1 MAGKIPFVKM
11 HGLGN
16 DFVVLDGRQDD
27 TVTKLSPQLLAHIAD
42 RHRGVGCDQ
51 IVILKNSDHA
61 DVAMVIA
68 NSDGSFAETCGNA
81 ARCVAKLVGDEKNKK
96 NITIDSNGVRLAA
109 TMLADDVVAVDMA
122 LGNYDWQKIPL
133 ARPCDTMNL
142 PLDDVFAAN
151 NFRPLAPA
159 MAVNVGNPHCVLLV
173 ENADQ
178 VDIEKIGR
186 AIENHPLFPMRT
198 NVEFLSA
205 INDATGDKNKF
216 RLRVWERGAGA
227 TLACGSGAVAA
238 FLGAH
243 RLKKISI
250 EAIMEMDGGPL
261 RLTLTPNA
269 VTMRGPAMLVFR
281 GEIVF

>member
-1 MAGKIPFVKM
+1 MTGKIPFIKM

-16 DFVVLDGRQDD
+16 DFVVLDGRQDSA
-27 TVTKLSPQLLAHIAD
+27 VINLPPSALAHIAD
-42 RHRGVGCDQ
+42 RHLGIGCDQ
-51 IVILKNSDHA
+51 IVIIKNSDHA

-81 ARCVAKLVGDEKNKK
+81 ARCVAKLIGDEKNKK
-96 NITIDSNGVRLAA
+96 NITIDSNGVVLTA
-109 TMLADDVVAVDMA
+109 TMLADEMVAVDMA

-133 ARPCDTMNL
+133 ARACDTMNL
-142 PLDDVFAAN
+142 PLDDVFAAT
-151 NFRPLAPA
+151 NFQPLAPA

-173 ENADQ
+173 ANADQ
-178 VDIEKIGR
+178 VAIEKIGR

-198 NVEFLSA
+198 NVEFLSVM
-205 INDATGDKNKF
+205 DDKNKF

-243 RLKKISI
+243 RLKKIDGD
-250 EAIMEMDGGPL
+250 ATMVMDGGPL
-261 RLTLTPNA
+261 HLALSPTA
-269 VTMRGPAMLVFR
+269 VTMTGPAMLVFR
-281 GEIVF
+281 GETQLI